1 MCLSTP
7 IAFPGFSA
15 LYRRGRHDRVPGRVN
30 TCRPPCGPW
39 KGKPGRQLSRYL
51 RPSPIQ
57 YAHTV
62 HRGPPTDALA
72 VSRLR
77 REQRDTSARITSHP
91 TTLPARALAPAS
103 ACKKKSYFF
112 VLGNTNF
119 ARERGKLDQAAGAKP
134 HGHDAPHNPNQ
145 LTRASAACVAEAA
158 PRTRVQPPDVT
169 GPGRYDG
176 SLEASVGPFPPFP
189 PLLGGGVR
197 RTFRDR
203 PGSKGGKEDG
213 NKFRHYPITGR
224 CGVLLEA
231 PAAAPYFSSL
241 RPPPVARLRA
251 KHRVPAAAQQ
261 TGFERSPVPRA
272 PRGGWRSTG
281 PCFILDRGG
290 RSPFFPH
297 ISFR

>member
-1 MCLSTP
+1 MQTALRTLERETRPAVVKIPKTLPNTVRPYCTP
-7 IAFPGFSA
+7 RAPD
-15 LYRRGRHDRVPGRVN
+15 RRARRIKATARA
-30 TCRPPCGPW
+30 T
-39 KGKPGRQLSRYL
+39 RYL
-51 RPSPIQ
+51 RSYHFSP
-57 YAHTV
+57 YH
-62 HRGPPTDALA
+62 LA
-72 VSRLR
+72 GSCVSTRVGM
-77 REQRDTSARITSHP
+77 Q
-91 TTLPARALAPAS
+91 
-103 ACKKKSYFF
+103 KKSYFF

-134 HGHDAPHNPNQ
+134 HRHDAPHNPNQ